1 MRPDAHQEFLQCAQK
16 LRNFGTALNKLMQ
29 LKRITEGSRG
39 AKLLAASRL
48 DDFYNFAS
56 KMAP

>member
-1 MRPDAHQEFLQCAQK
+1 MRPDAQQEFLQCAQK
-16 LRNFGTALNKLMQ
+16 LCNFGPVLNKLMQ

-39 AKLLAASRL
+39 AKFLAASRL
-48 DDFYNFAS
+48 DDFYDFAA